1 MACLT
6 SVWSISLVTGLPKV
20 GYFLI
25 KKHPLP
31 AKSAMCWIQELIH
44 FAHSPMFPWH
54 SEQSLAQSSC
64 FIKTLDHVWNCGDKN
79 HPSCS
84 QEPQSPLW
92 GEMGYRRLWQ
102 KRLTPSLKCGG
113 TKGNSSGPTKQQ
125 PCWIDGWEL
134 SLLSME
140 LFYWL
145 WNWNKLQPFMFIS
158 IPTTQKKR
166 LNLRRVYEFLLSLRL
181 E

>member
-92 GEMGYRRLWQ
+92 GKWDIEDSDRRDWLHHWNVEEPKATLADPQ
-102 KRLTPSLKCGG
+102 SNSHVGLTDGSFLFWAWNCFIDFGIEISYNLLCSFPFQQLRK
-113 TKGNSSGPTKQQ
+113 KGWT
-125 PCWIDGWEL
+125 
-134 SLLSME
+134 
-140 LFYWL
+140 
-145 WNWNKLQPFMFIS
+145 
-158 IPTTQKKR
+158 
-166 LNLRRVYEFLLSLRL
+166 
-181 E
+181 